1 MPFAEMSDELLGVV
15 LKLLKEQGFDGMR
28 SSMETLMNA
37 AMFLERQEHLGVEQ
51 YGRSE
56 QRKGYANGFKPK
68 TIKTRMGE
76 VQLQIPQVRDS
87 TFYPQSLERGMR
99 SETALNNALA
109 EMYVKGVSTRRV
121 AAITET
127 MCGFSVSSTQVSET
141 AKQLDDQLNEWRNR
155 RLEIAIPYLILDALY
170 EKVRCNGQV
179 VSCAVLIASGV
190 DETGKRTVLGVSVN
204 LSEHEVHW
212 REFLKSLIA
221 RGLHGLKLITSDAHS
236 GLQAALRS
244 VFPGIPWQ
252 RCQFHLQQNA
262 QAHVPKQS
270 MKKRVAAKIR
280 GIFNAPNQFEAE
292 RLLTLATE
300 EYRTTAP
307 SLAKWMEENIPE
319 GLSVFAFPENIQRRL
334 RTSNMVERLNREIRR
349 RTRVVGIFPGEES
362 CLRLISAVL
371 VEISEEWEIGSVYL
385 SVSKESE
392 EK

>member
-1 MPFAEMSDELLGVV
+1 MPFAEMNDELLGAV
-15 LKLLKEQGFDGMR
+15 LELLKKQGFDGMR

-37 AMFLERQEHLGVEQ
+37 AMFLERQEHLGVGQ
-51 YGRSE
+51 YERSE
-56 QRKGYANGFKPK
+56 QRKGYANGFKAK
-68 TIKTRMGE
+68 TIKTRTGE
-76 VQLQIPQVRDS
+76 MKLQIPQVRDS

-155 RLEIAIPYLILDALY
+155 KLDIAIPYLVLDALY
-170 EKVRCNGQV
+170 EKVRWNGQV

-190 DETGKRTVLGVSVN
+190 DETGRRTVLGISVN

-212 REFLKSLIA
+212 REFLKGLVA

-236 GLQAALRS
+236 GLQTALRS

-262 QAHVPKQS
+262 QVHVPKQS
-270 MKKRVAAKIR
+270 MKKSVAAKIR
-280 GIFNAPNQFEAE
+280 GIFNAPNKFEAD
-292 RLLTLATE
+292 RLLTLASE

-307 SLAKWMEENIPE
+307 SLAKWMEENISE
-319 GLSVFAFPENIQRRL
+319 GFSVFAFPENIQRRL

-349 RTRVVGIFPGEES
+349 RTRVVGIFPSEES

-371 VEISEEWEIGSVYL
+371 VEVSEEWEMGSVYL